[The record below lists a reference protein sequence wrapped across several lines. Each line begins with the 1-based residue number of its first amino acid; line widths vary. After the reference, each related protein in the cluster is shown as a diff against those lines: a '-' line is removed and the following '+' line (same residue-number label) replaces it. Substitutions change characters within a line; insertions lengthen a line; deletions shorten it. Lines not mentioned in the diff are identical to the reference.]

1 MEVAPDFIVAGHIT
15 LDKVNGEYLPGGSAY
30 SALTAARLGRRVGLV
45 TSFGPDLHFPIE
57 LEGVQIIAIP
67 SPQSTVFVNVYHEG
81 RREQQTTSIAG
92 CLRAEVVPPNWRA
105 VSAVHLAPML
115 GEVGPDFLD
124 AFPKARMLAS
134 PQGWLRCLG
143 PGGRVL
149 PSSWNWADQAISRL
163 DGMVVSSEDLA
174 GDEETFGRW
183 VAKIPCLVLTE
194 GERGS
199 HVYFGS
205 KQWHIPAYITEKVVD
220 PTGAGDAFA
229 AAFLVKW
236 SEGAG
241 PYQAARFA
249 NIVASL
255 VVEGKGLAGVPT
267 LAQVEER
274 LARSR
279 LEEIS
284 DGGS

>member
-1 MEVAPDFIVAGHIT
+1 MGVAPDFIVAGHIT
-15 LDKVNGEYLPGGSAY
+15 LDKFNGEYLPGGSAY
-30 SALTAARLGRRVGLV
+30 SALTAARLGRRVGLI
-45 TSFGPDLHFPIE
+45 TSFGPDLNSPPE
-57 LEGVQIIAIP
+57 LEEVQILAIP
-67 SPQSTVFVNVYHEG
+67 SPQSTVFVNVYREG
-81 RREQQTTSIAG
+81 RREQQSTSIAG
-92 CLRAEVVPPNWRA
+92 RLHAKDMPTSWHA
-105 VSAVHLAPML
+105 ASAVHLAPML

-143 PGGRVL
+143 PAGRVF
-149 PSSWNWADQAISRL
+149 PASWNWADQAISRL

-174 GDEETFGRW
+174 GDEETIARW

-199 HVYFGS
+199 HVYFDS
-205 KQWHIPAYITEKVVD
+205 KQWYIPAYFTEKVVD

-236 SEGAG
+236 SEGAS

-255 VVEGKGLAGVPT
+255 VVEGKGLAGVPI

-279 LEEIS
+279 LEEIG